1 MPAGRPPKQ
10 LDREQIIKCA
20 EKQWSIEEIA
30 AFFRVHRTTIERKY
44 SAEVELGRQN
54 GRAKLRELQ
63 WKRALEGSDTMIK
76 HMSEHYLDQHSKSK
90 ISIEDAWD
98 ALPEEKKAV
107 LIKKDLDG
115 SNQ

>member
-1 MPAGRPPKQ
+1 MPAGRPSKK
-10 LDREQIIKCA
+10 LDKEQIIKCA

-44 SAEVELGRQN
+44 SAEIQIGRQN

-63 WKRALEGSDTMIK
+63 WQRALQGSDTMIK
-76 HMSEHYLDQHSKSK
+76 HMSEHYLDQHSKSR
-90 ISIEDAWD
+90 ISIEEAWD
-98 ALPEEKKAV
+98 ALPQEKKAV

-115 SNQ
+115 TTE